1 MEIKLENVS
10 KRFKN
15 ENVLNGISYSF
26 ESGKIYSI
34 VGRNGSGKSVLLKI
48 IAGLYLQ
55 DKGNVLFDNK
65 NYNMINEIPDNL
77 GIVIE
82 QPSFINDLTGLENLK
97 LLASIRNVATE
108 RDIVESLE
116 IVNLKDDMN
125 KKYSK
130 YSLGMRQKLSIAQAI
145 MEQQKVILLDEPF
158 NGIDRQ
164 SVVAIKEYL
173 KKVKNEDKLIIITT
187 HIMDDVVDL
196 SDVMLYIED
205 GMLNEKD

>member
-55 DKGNVLFDNK
+55 DKGKVLFDNK

-145 MEQQKVILLDEPF
+145 MEHQKVILLDEPF

-173 KKVKNEDKLIIITT
+173 KKVKNEDKFIIITT

>member
-1 MEIKLENVS
+1 MPSYIGTSIENKPAWMKRNEKLHKAIHEKYEFTPTMEQAIALINKWLEYKHSQPCTNAEGKTIKEVLDEIKKQN
-10 KRFKN
+10 N
-15 ENVLNGISYSF
+15 E
-26 ESGKIYSI
+26 
-34 VGRNGSGKSVLLKI
+34 
-48 IAGLYLQ
+48 
-55 DKGNVLFDNK
+55 
-65 NYNMINEIPDNL
+65 
-77 GIVIE
+77 
-82 QPSFINDLTGLENLK
+82 
-97 LLASIRNVATE
+97 
-108 RDIVESLE
+108 
-116 IVNLKDDMN
+116 LKDDMN

-145 MEQQKVILLDEPF
+145 MEHQKVILLDEPF

-173 KKVKNEDKLIIITT
+173 KRVKNEDKLIIITT

>member
-65 NYNMINEIPDNL
+65 NYNMINEIPNNL

-145 MEQQKVILLDEPF
+145 MEHQKVILLDEPF

-173 KKVKNEDKLIIITT
+173 KRVKNEDKLIIITT

-196 SDVMLYIED
+196 SDVMLNIED

>member
-15 ENVLNGISYSF
+15 ENVLKEISYSF

-55 DKGNVLFDNK
+55 DKGKVLFDNK

-145 MEQQKVILLDEPF
+145 MEHQKVILLDEPF

-196 SDVMLYIED
+196 SDVMLNIED

>member
-1 MEIKLENVS
+1 MEIKLENIS

-164 SVVAIKEYL
+164 SVVSIKEYL
-173 KKVKNEDKLIIITT
+173 KKAKNEDKLIIITT

>member
-1 MEIKLENVS
+1 MEIKLENIS

-97 LLASIRNVATE
+97 LLASIRNRATE

-173 KKVKNEDKLIIITT
+173 KKAKNEDKLIIITT

>member
-1 MEIKLENVS
+1 MEIKLENIS

-97 LLASIRNVATE
+97 LLASIRNIATE

-173 KKVKNEDKLIIITT
+173 KRVKNDDKLIIITT

>member
-1 MEIKLENVS
+1 MKIKLENVS

-65 NYNMINEIPDNL
+65 NYNMINEIPNNL

>member
-15 ENVLNGISYSF
+15 ENVLKGISYSF

-65 NYNMINEIPDNL
+65 NYNMINEIPNNL

-145 MEQQKVILLDEPF
+145 MEHQKVILLDEPF

>member
-15 ENVLNGISYSF
+15 ENVLKGISYSF

-82 QPSFINDLTGLENLK
+82 QPSFINDLTGIENLK

-145 MEQQKVILLDEPF
+145 MEHKKVILLDEPF

-173 KKVKNEDKLIIITT
+173 KRVKNEDKLIIITT

>member
-97 LLASIRNVATE
+97 LLASIRNVETE

-145 MEQQKVILLDEPF
+145 MEHQKVILLDEPF

-173 KKVKNEDKLIIITT
+173 KRVKNEDKLIIITT

>member
-55 DKGNVLFDNK
+55 DKGKVLCDNK

-145 MEQQKVILLDEPF
+145 MEHQKVILLDEPF

-173 KKVKNEDKLIIITT
+173 KRVKNEDKLIIITT

>member
-15 ENVLNGISYSF
+15 ENVLKGISYSF

-145 MEQQKVILLDEPF
+145 MEHQKVILLDEPF

-164 SVVAIKEYL
+164 SVVAIKEYW
-173 KKVKNEDKLIIITT
+173 KRVKNEDKLIIRTT

>member
-55 DKGNVLFDNK
+55 DKGKVLFDNK

-145 MEQQKVILLDEPF
+145 MEHQKVILLDEPF

-173 KKVKNEDKLIIITT
+173 KRVKNEDKLIIITT

>member
-77 GIVIE
+77 GIVIV

-173 KKVKNEDKLIIITT
+173 KKAKNEDKLIIITT

>member
-15 ENVLNGISYSF
+15 ENVLKGISYSF

-55 DKGNVLFDNK
+55 DKGKVLFDNK

-145 MEQQKVILLDEPF
+145 MERQKVILLDEPF

-173 KKVKNEDKLIIITT
+173 KRVKNEDKLIIITT

>member
-145 MEQQKVILLDEPF
+145 MEHQKVILLDEPF

-173 KKVKNEDKLIIITT
+173 KRVKNEDKLIIITT

-196 SDVMLYIED
+196 SDVMLWC
-205 GMLNEKD
+205 

>member
-1 MEIKLENVS
+1 MKIKLENVS

-173 KKVKNEDKLIIITT
+173 KRVKNEDKLIIITT

>member
-65 NYNMINEIPDNL
+65 NYNMINEIPNNL

-108 RDIVESLE
+108 RNIVESLE

-145 MEQQKVILLDEPF
+145 MEHQKVILLDEPF

-173 KKVKNEDKLIIITT
+173 KRVKNEDKLIIITT

>member
-173 KKVKNEDKLIIITT
+173 KKAKMKI
-187 HIMDDVVDL
+187 
-196 SDVMLYIED
+196 S
-205 GMLNEKD
+205 